1 MCRKRKGVIMRTI
14 EEIQSAL
21 AYWRHKVVSDECDMD
36 AALKDKSEF
45 AYNVH
50 KDNLKKSKHYVE
62 MLEYVLGER
71 E

>member
-1 MCRKRKGVIMRTI
+1 M
-14 EEIQSAL
+14 
-21 AYWRHKVVSDECDMD
+21 SDECDMD